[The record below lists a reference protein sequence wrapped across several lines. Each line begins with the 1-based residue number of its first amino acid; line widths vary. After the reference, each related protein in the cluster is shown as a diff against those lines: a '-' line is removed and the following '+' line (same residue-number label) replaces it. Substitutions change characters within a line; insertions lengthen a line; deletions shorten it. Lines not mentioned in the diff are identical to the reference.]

1 MFVETLSLYNYW
13 RPNLIA
19 SLPNAFFLK
28 NKFNELLKENID
40 VVSSVPSCI
49 ELSVS
54 VPFKSNLDI
63 NKNI

>member
-1 MFVETLSLYNYW
+1 MKFEVVYVCWDSLSLYNYW

-28 NKFNELLKENID
+28 TKFNKLLKENID
-40 VVSSVPSCI
+40 VISSVPSCI

-54 VPFKSNLDI
+54 DSQRTL
-63 NKNI
+63 

>member
-19 SLPNAFFLK
+19 LLSNALFLK
-28 NKFNELLKENID
+28 TKSNKLLKENID

-54 VPFKSNLDI
+54 DSQRTL
-63 NKNI
+63 